1 MYKYYLCYCFLSIK
15 LSFYHT
21 LEGALDHLLVD
32 DEFKLLETDINMMT
46 QTINEFYIGDLK
58 ELMIYNYY

>member
-1 MYKYYLCYCFLSIK
+1 MSIK

-21 LEGALDHLLVD
+21 LEGALDYLLVD

>member
-1 MYKYYLCYCFLSIK
+1 MYKYYLYYCFSSIK